1 MNTTSVRPL
10 RALGAATAALLL
22 TGLLAACGG
31 DAAGPDPVVPATL
44 NAQSDAASPS
54 ASASPSDDASSSA
67 GAETFS
73 YAGRTGATALEL
85 LLEADPSA
93 EVTGEGE
100 NAFVTAIGGRAA
112 DDSKKEFWSLS
123 VDGEPAQVGA
133 GTLET
138 EDGQEIT
145 WTIETY

>member
-31 DAAGPDPVVPATL
+31 AADPEPIVPATL
-44 NAQSDAASPS
+44 SAQSDAASPP
-54 ASASPSDDASSSA
+54 AGASPSDDASPSA

-73 YAGRTGATALEL
+73 YAGRTGATALDL

>member
-44 NAQSDAASPS
+44 SAQSDAASPS
-54 ASASPSDDASSSA
+54 ASASPSDNASSSA

>member
-1 MNTTSVRPL
+1 MNKTSVRPL

-31 DAAGPDPVVPATL
+31 DAAGRDPVVPATL

-54 ASASPSDDASSSA
+54 ASASPSDDASPSA
-67 GAETFS
+67 GAETLS

>member
-1 MNTTSVRPL
+1 M
-10 RALGAATAALLL
+10 
-22 TGLLAACGG
+22 TGLLAGCGG
-31 DAAGPDPVVPATL
+31 SAAAPETTTSTTASAP
-44 NAQSDAASPS
+44 SDAASS
-54 ASASPSDDASSSA
+54 SASPSA

-100 NAFVTAIGGRAA
+100 NAFVTGIGGRVA
-112 DDSKKEFWSLS
+112 DDAKSEFWSLS

>member
-1 MNTTSVRPL
+1 MRTIGS
-10 RALGAATAALLL
+10 AATALLVA
-22 TGLLAACGG
+22 GLLAACGG
-31 DAAGPDPVVPATL
+31 TTAESEPVVSATL
-44 NAQSDAASPS
+44 SQQSDAASS
-54 ASASPSDDASSSA
+54 SASPSEEASPSD
-67 GAETFS
+67 GAAKLS
-73 YAGRTGATALEL
+73 YAGRTGSTALEL

-145 WTIETY
+145 WTLETY

>member
-1 MNTTSVRPL
+1 MNTISRRPL
-10 RALGAATAALLL
+10 RAAVAAAAAVLMA
-22 TGLLAACGG
+22 GLLAGCAP
-31 DAAGPDPVVPATL
+31 DAQPDATSQPAVSVP
-44 NAQSDAASPS
+44 SDAASG
-54 ASASPSDDASSSA
+54 SASPSDDASSSA

-85 LLEADPSA
+85 LLEEDPSA

>member
-1 MNTTSVRPL
+1 VNTTSVRPL

-54 ASASPSDDASSSA
+54 ASASSDDASKSA

>member
-31 DAAGPDPVVPATL
+31 DAGGPDPVVPATL

-54 ASASPSDDASSSA
+54 ASASPSDAASSSD
-67 GAETFS
+67 GAETLI
-73 YAGRTGATALEL
+73 YPGRTGATALEL

>member
-1 MNTTSVRPL
+1 VNTTSVRPL

-22 TGLLAACGG
+22 AGLLAACGG
-31 DAAGPDPVVPATL
+31 TAEPEAMVSATL
-44 NAQSDAASPS
+44 SAPSD
-54 ASASPSDDASSSA
+54 SASPSDDATPSD
-67 GAETFS
+67 GAETLT
-73 YAGRTGATALEL
+73 YPGRTGATALEL

-100 NAFVTAIGGRAA
+100 NAFVTGIGGRVA

-145 WTIETY
+145 WTLETY

>member
-1 MNTTSVRPL
+1 VNKTSVRPL

-22 TGLLAACGG
+22 TGVLAACGG
-31 DAAGPDPVVPATL
+31 AAEPEPIVPATL
-44 NAQSDAASPS
+44 SAQSDAASPS
-54 ASASPSDDASSSA
+54 ASASPSDDASSSD
-67 GAETFS
+67 GAETLT

-138 EDGQEIT
+138 EDGQEIK

>member
-31 DAAGPDPVVPATL
+31 SGEPEPIVPATL
-44 NAQSDAASPS
+44 SAQSDAASPS
-54 ASASPSDDASSSA
+54 ASASPSDDASPSA

>member
-1 MNTTSVRPL
+1 MTSHRPL
-10 RALGAATAALLL
+10 RAAAGALLVA
-22 TGLLAACGG
+22 GLLAACGG
-31 DAAGPDPVVPATL
+31 TAEPETMVSATL
-44 NAQSDAASPS
+44 SAPSDATTSS
-54 ASASPSDDASSSA
+54 SASPSGSASPSA

-73 YAGRTGATALEL
+73 YPGRTGATALEL

-100 NAFVTAIGGRAA
+100 NAFVTSIGGRAA

>member
-1 MNTTSVRPL
+1 MNTTSRRPF
-10 RALGAATAALLL
+10 RTLGSAATALFVA
-22 TGLLAACGG
+22 GLLAACGG
-31 DAAGPDPVVPATL
+31 PAADPEPMVSATL
-44 NAQSDAASPS
+44 SQQSDAASPS
-54 ASASPSDDASSSA
+54 PSDGDAQKP
-67 GAETFS
+67 GADTFS
-73 YAGRTGATALEL
+73 YAGRTGSTALEL